1 MIAGFIY
8 AYLFILIVPIFLCVV
23 SALFAFMALYKLY
36 QFIKGIYVFNNIDR
50 VHSMLVYAPVQKYK
64 EVKEKTGVSVG
75 HSFSRYGSSYHYT
88 EHYRIRRVKNGLSW
102 KVKVNFK
109 NNRHMMI
116 TIDEN
121 SILYNR
127 IKAVSGLHS

>member
-8 AYLFILIVPIFLCVV
+8 TYLFILIVPMLLCVMG
-23 SALFAFMALYKLY
+23 ALFAVIALYKLY
-36 QFIKGIYVFNNIDR
+36 QIIKSIYVFNNLDR
-50 VHSMLVYAPVQKYK
+50 VHSMLAYAPIQKYK
-64 EVKEKTGVSVG
+64 EVKEKTGISVG

-88 EHYRIRRVKNGLSW
+88 EHYRIRRMKNGLSW

-109 NNRHMMI
+109 NNRQMMI

-121 SILYNR
+121 SILYKR
-127 IKAVSGLHS
+127 IRAMSDLHS

>member
-8 AYLFILIVPIFLCVV
+8 AYLFILGMRIFLCVV
-23 SALFAFMALYKLY
+23 ITLFFVMAVYKLY
-36 QFIKGIYVFNNIDR
+36 QFIKGIYVFNNLDH
-50 VHSMLVYAPVQKYK
+50 VHSMLVYAPVRKYK
-64 EVKEKTGVSVG
+64 DVKEKTGISVG

-88 EHYRIRRVKNGLSW
+88 EHYRIRRMKNGLSW

-116 TIDEN
+116 TIDKN
-121 SILYNR
+121 SILYKR
-127 IKAVSGLHS
+127 IGAMSDLHS